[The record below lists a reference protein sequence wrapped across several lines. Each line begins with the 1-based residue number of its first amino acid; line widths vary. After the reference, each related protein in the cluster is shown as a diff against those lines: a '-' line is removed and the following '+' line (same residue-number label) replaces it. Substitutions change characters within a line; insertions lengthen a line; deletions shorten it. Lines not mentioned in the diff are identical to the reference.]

1 MTTAMQKRNA
11 QCKGYKYLVTRLNVG
26 AKENQQFR
34 PTEPECVYPASLAS
48 SLSET

>member
-1 MTTAMQKRNA
+1 MTTAKRNA
-11 QCKGYKYLVTRLNVG
+11 QCEGYKYLVTRLNVG

-34 PTEPECVYPASLAS
+34 PIEPGYVYPSSFAS